1 MSKKILLSVS
11 LLMCSVFVSA
21 PLSAATRSNVPMEMA
36 RAADPADEVRCLEA
50 FINSEFDMAHSVCL
64 PLAQSG
70 LRDAQLVTGL
80 MYALGEGV
88 EQNRRLA
95 KWWLSEAVRNGSE
108 EAESALAQFEL
119 E

>member
-1 MSKKILLSVS
+1 MSKKFLLSVS
-11 LLMCSVFVSA
+11 VLLCSVFVSA
-21 PLSAATRSNVPMEMA
+21 PLTAATRSDVQVEIA
-36 RAADPADEVRCLEA
+36 RAANPADEVRCLEA
-50 FINSEFDMAHSVCL
+50 FINSEFEMAHTVCL
-64 PLAQSG
+64 PLAQNG

-95 KWWLSEAVRNGSE
+95 KWWLNEAVRNGSA

-119 E
+119 D

>member
-1 MSKKILLSVS
+1 MSHKFLLSVS
-11 LLMCSVFVSA
+11 VLIGIFMSA
-21 PLSAATRSNVPMEMA
+21 TVSAATRSNAPVEMA
-36 RAADPADEVRCLEA
+36 RAVNPAEEVRCLEA
-50 FINSEFDMAHSVCL
+50 FINSEFEMAHAVCL

-108 EAESALAQFEL
+108 EAESALSQFEL
-119 E
+119 D